1 MNKIESAIE
10 RTKNKIKL
18 LNNQKMYIEAKIEAM
33 MEAEQILEMVNFNTS
48 IPHQEEI
55 NPKINK

>member
-1 MNKIESAIE
+1 MNKIEAAIE

-48 IPHQEEI
+48 IPHQEET
-55 NPKINK
+55 NK